1 MAIVI
6 DFAPDMQPPGILT
19 PERVRKAAAIYLGV
33 KCELM
38 KFDDVTEDFA
48 RAHAESARD
57 AYIRQC
63 YAGRAR

>member
-1 MAIVI
+1 MGILI
-6 DFAPDMQPPGILT
+6 DFVPDMQTPGILT
-19 PERVRKAAAIYLGV
+19 TERVRKAAAIYLGV

-38 KFDDVTEDFA
+38 KFDDITEDFA
-48 RAHAESARD
+48 REHAERARD

>member
-1 MAIVI
+1 MSILL
-6 DFAPDMQPPGILT
+6 DFTPDMQTPGILT
-19 PERVRKAAAIYLGV
+19 TDRVRRAAAIYLGV

-38 KFDDVTEDFA
+38 KFDVTEDFA
-48 RAHAESARD
+48 RQHAEAARD